1 MGAELFAVP
10 FAFSLIMI
18 CVAERAL
25 NAIMCLVFRVSPWK
39 QLAAQNV
46 LVRLVDLGASLGTV
60 ATRTL
65 VDVGVRLL
73 GLWILFV
80 TAFVMFSAVWVTYE
94 EYPETWLGM
103 VRFYNANLGPFL
115 SYVFVW
121 PLQVTDILVRALLPI
136 WDAGVWWGKAL
147 LFQGLLPMALQEIKT
162 LLKIATTL
170 FGFAQD
176 SANAVQV
183 FSESF
188 RCAGEACL
196 VPENRV
202 FDLLSGMGQVR
213 QLVALARELVAAFC
227 GTISAPADLIVFP
240 LLDLNLAIGLH
251 NLWNFALQLVTVV
264 PHVTTVRCAMA
275 YDNTFGVMMCIP
287 DLEPAFN
294 FLVAGIS
301 SLGLMVDNWVNV
313 AFAIVQNTV
322 TGSSPTCDALVPQ
335 LDPTAFLGSAV
346 FGNNFTAV
354 VGLTQWMYA
363 VTDGYTAI
371 YKGSDEA
378 GVRAQRWPYAM
389 DASLGVAAV
398 SYGPM
403 SDLDA
408 STVTGARTVGSLQTT
423 AMMACNC
430 SNTGDGVQIL
440 CAILPLNGLPSS
452 RAESNYLLQV
462 LFPDEQT
469 ARLIGT
475 CDQVDVSVHSNRFS
489 ATRYA
494 TTTVGLGTSTA
505 TLPSV
510 DCVTRGTC
518 REVDATVYVV
528 PRCGVSDTSMM
539 CISACFPFCMAVRP
553 AGSAN
558 NNLQLVPA
566 SRWRS
571 GYTTLAQDCAVDGS
585 TVVNVGTSLSPT
597 RASSTVTSPPG
608 QLTSGIA
615 TGVFAAGPT
624 RACQPVQRVMSF
636 QPGAGTVPLRAATR
650 LSGQPLFTTGDT
662 VFTERALGG
671 GASAVV
677 VERLTSDDRSTF
689 TLSTLNQDFPALA
702 SLAVQ
707 SDENTFDDP
716 GRMLIPTAGYYQPTI
731 AVSSR
736 CVKRGFIERRAAGE
750 DSDRHE
756 HADRARA
763 ALAGALDDAIAWR
776 GGAEQ
781 MQRPPVAAPVVEHEL
796 LAGLDLPLGHED
808 VVVEPALDTAQDKPA
823 VGATRV
829 IVVVAVPRVARR
841 VAHDQ
846 ELGGWPS
853 PSQDILTVRDVVGRK
868 VAHPAIRVAENRD
881 DPRVDGKHSPAGD
894 AFATRVDDPVAH
906 APHLAL
912 LDL

>member
-10 FAFSLIMI
+10 FALSLVMI
-18 CVAERAL
+18 CVGERAL
-25 NAIMCLVFRVSPWK
+25 NAVLCLVFRVSPWK

-60 ATRTL
+60 LTRTL
-65 VDVGVRLL
+65 VDVGLRLL

-80 TAFVMFSAVWVTYE
+80 TAFVIFSAIWVTYE

-103 VRFYNANLGPFL
+103 VRFYNAKLGPFL
-115 SYVFVW
+115 SYWFIL
-121 PLQVTDILVRALLPI
+121 PLQLLDILLRALLPL
-136 WDAGVWWGKAL
+136 WNAGVWWTKAL
-147 LFQGLLPMALQEIKT
+147 LIQGVLPITIEQIKI

-170 FGFAQD
+170 FDFAQD
-176 SANAVQV
+176 ISVALQV
-183 FSESF
+183 YSESF
-188 RCAGEACL
+188 TCTGEACL

-213 QLVALARELVAAFC
+213 QIVALSRELMVVFC
-227 GTISAPADLIVFP
+227 GTLSAPADLLVFP
-240 LLDLNLAIGLH
+240 LLDLNFAIGLH
-251 NLWNFALQLVTVV
+251 SLWNFLLQVTTIV

-287 DLEPAFN
+287 DMEPAFN

-301 SLGLMVDNWVNV
+301 SMGLMVDNWVNV
-313 AFAIVQNTV
+313 AFAIVQNAV
-322 TGSSPTCDALVPQ
+322 TGTSPTCEAQVPQ
-335 LDPTAFLGSAV
+335 LDPTLFMGSAV
-346 FGNNFTAV
+346 FGRNFTAV

-363 VTDGYTAI
+363 VTDGYTAV
-371 YKGSDEA
+371 YKGSDDM
-378 GVRAQRWPYAM
+378 GLRTQRWPYAM

-408 STVTGARTVGSLQTT
+408 SSVTGGRTVGSLQTT

-430 SNTGDGVQIL
+430 SDSGDGVQIL

-452 RAESNYLLQV
+452 KAASNYLLQV
-462 LFPDEQT
+462 LFPDEMT
-469 ARLIGT
+469 ARAIGT
-475 CDQVDVSVHSNRFS
+475 CSQVDITVHSNRFS

-494 TTTVGLGTSTA
+494 TVPVGLGTSTA

-528 PRCGVSDTSMM
+528 PRCG
-539 CISACFPFCMAVRP
+539 SADGSACLNLNCFPFCMAVRP

-566 SRWRS
+566 RRWRT
-571 GYTTLAQDCAVDGS
+571 GYTTLAQDCAIS
-585 TVVNVGTSLSPT
+585 TAGVLDVGTSLSSART
-597 RASSTVTSPPG
+597 SSTVGAPPG

-615 TGVFAAGPT
+615 AGVFAAGPT
-624 RACQPVQRVMSF
+624 RACQPVQRVISF
-636 QPGAGTVPLRAATR
+636 QPKDAQPSVRAATR

-662 VFTERALGG
+662 VFTERPLGG

-677 VERLTSDDRSTF
+677 IERLTSDDHSTF
-689 TLSTLNQDFPALA
+689 TLATLNQDFPALA

-716 GRMLIPTAGYYQPTI
+716 GRMLIPSAGYYQPTI

-736 CVKRGFIERRAAGE
+736 CAHTRGVYYRAAPGHR
-750 DSDRHE
+750 DQTAHTCPRGYGQCPQPQGVMRTSVRG
-756 HADRARA
+756 RAFAFRSF
-763 ALAGALDDAIAWR
+763 L
-776 GGAEQ
+776 
-781 MQRPPVAAPVVEHEL
+781 
-796 LAGLDLPLGHED
+796 
-808 VVVEPALDTAQDKPA
+808 
-823 VGATRV
+823 
-829 IVVVAVPRVARR
+829 
-841 VAHDQ
+841 
-846 ELGGWPS
+846 S
-853 PSQDILTVRDVVGRK
+853 FFSGRK
-868 VAHPAIRVAENRD
+868 
-881 DPRVDGKHSPAGD
+881 
-894 AFATRVDDPVAH
+894 
-906 APHLAL
+906 
-912 LDL
+912 